1 MLLLKILKGK
11 TMAAVDPDCRSL
23 HEYNLLKGMQMSL
36 PRHFV
41 MIASVLTTALFPFT
55 EHALA
60 QSWPNRPI
68 RLVVPYVPAGATDLV
83 SRIVGEQLTARLG
96 QQVVVDNRP
105 GATGTI
111 AFTGVAEAGP
121 DGYTL
126 ITTADS
132 LTLLPYA
139 YRNLKF
145 DPRTSFAPISMMSTQ
160 PLVLAVHAAVP
171 AKNVK
176 EFLALAKTRSLSFG
190 TSGTGTSQHLS
201 GELIKKM
208 TGIDM
213 VHIPYKGGGQA
224 IIDLSGGQV
233 PAAVLGSSTVI
244 PQHKAGRVRI
254 LAVTSKKRSA
264 VLSDIPTLDESGL
277 KGFDVYQ
284 WTAML
289 APAKTPKTIINRL
302 NTEINAILKLPAA
315 RDKLQAAGFEAQP
328 STPEEVSKLIADG
341 MASWGKLIQELKLD
355 LR

>member
-1 MLLLKILKGK
+1 MTSIHNLLRLSA
-11 TMAAVDPDCRSL
+11 AAV
-23 HEYNLLKGMQMSL
+23 
-36 PRHFV
+36 V
-41 MIASVLTTALFPFT
+41 
-55 EHALA
+55 ALA
-60 QSWPNRPI
+60 AFASAPAHAQAWPTRPV
-68 RLVVPYVPAGATDLV
+68 RLVVPYVPSGATDLV
-83 SRIVGEQLTARLG
+83 SRIVGEQLAAKLG

-111 AFTGVAEAGP
+111 AFTGVAESSP

-132 LTLLPYA
+132 LTLLPFA

-145 DPRTSFAPISMMSTQ
+145 DPRSSFAPISMMSTQ

-176 EFLALAKTRSLSFG
+176 EFIALAKTKPLSFA

-233 PAAVLGSSTVI
+233 PVAVLGSSTVI
-244 PQHKAGRVRI
+244 PQAKAGRVRI

-264 VLSDIPTLDESGL
+264 ALPDVPTLDESGL
-277 KGFDVYQ
+277 TGFDVYQ

-289 APAKTPKTIINRL
+289 APAKTPKAIINRL
-302 NTEINAILKLPAA
+302 NTEVNAILRQAA
-315 RDKLQAAGFEAQP
+315 TRDKLQAAGFEAQP
-328 STPEEVSKLIADG
+328 STPEEVAKLINEG
-341 MASWGKLIQELKLD
+341 MARWGKLIQELKLD

>member
-1 MLLLKILKGK
+1 MTLSHL
-11 TMAAVDPDCRSL
+11 
-23 HEYNLLKGMQMSL
+23 L
-36 PRHFV
+36 PRR
-41 MIASVLTTALFPFT
+41 IATIIPMLASALFPFT
-55 EHALA
+55 EHAAA
-60 QSWPNRPI
+60 QAWPSRPM
-68 RLVVPYVPAGATDLV
+68 RLVVPYVPGGATDLV
-83 SRIVGEQLTARLG
+83 SRIVGEQLTIRLG

-111 AFTGVAEAGP
+111 AFTSVAAAEA
-121 DGYTL
+121 DGYTT

-132 LTLLPYA
+132 LTVVPFSYK
-139 YRNLKF
+139 NLKF
-145 DPRTSFAPISMMSTQ
+145 DPRSSFSPISTMSTQ
-160 PLVLAVHAAVP
+160 PLVLAVHSAVP
-171 AKNVK
+171 AKSVK
-176 EFLALAKTRSLSFG
+176 EFIALAKTRSLSFA

-201 GELIKKM
+201 GELIKKI

-244 PQHKAGRVRI
+244 PQHKSGRVRI

-289 APAKTPKTIINRL
+289 APAKTPKAVISRL
-302 NTEINAILKLPAA
+302 NTEVNAILKQPAA

-328 STPEEVSKLIADG
+328 STPEEVSKLISEG
-341 MASWGKLIQELKLD
+341 MARWGKLIQELKLD

>member
-1 MLLLKILKGK
+1 M
-11 TMAAVDPDCRSL
+11 T
-23 HEYNLLKGMQMSL
+23 L
-36 PRHFV
+36 PRVLPVRFAITV
-41 MIASVLTTALFPFT
+41 SVLATALFSPV
-55 EHALA
+55 EQASA
-60 QSWPNRPI
+60 QSWPNRPM
-68 RLVVPYVPAGATDLV
+68 RLVVPYVPGGATDLV

-111 AFTGVAEAGP
+111 AFTGVAAAEAN
-121 DGYTL
+121 GYTL
-126 ITTADS
+126 VTTADS
-132 LTLLPYA
+132 LTVVPFSYK
-139 YRNLKF
+139 NLKF
-145 DPRTSFAPISMMSTQ
+145 EPRSSFAPISTMSTQ
-160 PLVLAVHAAVP
+160 PLVLAVHSSVP
-171 AKNVK
+171 AKGVK
-176 EFLALAKTRSLSFG
+176 EFVALAKAKSLSFA

-224 IIDLSGGQV
+224 IVDLSGGQV

-264 VLSDIPTLDESGL
+264 VLPDIPTLDESGL
-277 KGFDVYQ
+277 TGFDVYQ

-289 APAKTPKTIINRL
+289 APAKTPKAVISRL
-302 NTEINAILKLPAA
+302 NTEINAILKQPAA

-328 STPEEVSKLIADG
+328 STPEEVSKLISDG
-341 MASWGKLIQELKLD
+341 MARWGKLIQELKLD

>member
-1 MLLLKILKGK
+1 M
-11 TMAAVDPDCRSL
+11 
-23 HEYNLLKGMQMSL
+23 NL
-36 PRHFV
+36 PRAL
-41 MIASVLTTALFPFT
+41 MIRYAMTVLGFTSALFP
-55 EHALA
+55 LA
-60 QSWPNRPI
+60 EQAAAQTWPSRPM
-68 RLVVPYVPAGATDLV
+68 RLVVPYVPGGATDLV
-83 SRIVGEQLTARLG
+83 SRIVGEQLTTRLG

-111 AFTGVAEAGP
+111 AFTGVAAAEA

-126 ITTADS
+126 VTTADS
-132 LTLLPYA
+132 LTVVPFSYK
-139 YRNLKF
+139 NLKF
-145 DPRTSFAPISMMSTQ
+145 DPRNSFAPISTMSTQ

-176 EFLALAKTRSLSFG
+176 EFIALAKTRSLSFA

-208 TGIDM
+208 TSIDM
-213 VHIPYKGGGQA
+213 LHIPYKGGGQA

-289 APAKTPKTIINRL
+289 APAKTPKAVISRL
-302 NTEINAILKLPAA
+302 NTEINDILKQPAA

-328 STPEEVSKLIADG
+328 STPEEVSKLINDG
-341 MASWGKLIQELKLD
+341 MARWGKLIQELKLD

>member
-1 MLLLKILKGK
+1 MTHSHAMIRLGALTACALTIF
-11 TMAAVDPDCRSL
+11 
-23 HEYNLLKGMQMSL
+23 SL
-36 PRHFV
+36 P
-41 MIASVLTTALFPFT
+41 AP
-55 EHALA
+55 A
-60 QSWPNRPI
+60 QTWPARPV
-68 RLVVPYVPAGATDLV
+68 RLVVPYVPGGATDLV
-83 SRIVGEQLTARLG
+83 SRTVAEQLTAKLG

-111 AFTGVAEAGP
+111 AFTGVAESAA

-126 ITTADS
+126 ITAADS
-132 LTLLPYA
+132 LTLLPFA
-139 YRNLKF
+139 YKNLKF
-145 DPRTSFAPISMMSTQ
+145 DPRTSFVPISLMSTQ
-160 PLVLAVHAAVP
+160 PLVLAVHSSVSV
-171 AKNVK
+171 KTVK
-176 EFLALAKTRSLSFG
+176 EFIALAKTKSLSFG

-244 PQHKAGRVRI
+244 PQAKAGRVRI

-264 VLSDIPTLDESGL
+264 ALPEVPTLDESGL

-289 APAKTPKTIINRL
+289 APAKTPKSIITRL
-302 NTEINAILKLPAA
+302 NTDVTAIIKEPVA
-315 RDKLQAAGFEAQP
+315 RERLQSAGFEPQT
-328 STPEEVSKLIADG
+328 STPDYVAQLIRDG
-341 MASWGKLIQELKLD
+341 MARWGKLIEELKLD

>member
-1 MLLLKILKGK
+1 MTLSQL
-11 TMAAVDPDCRSL
+11 
-23 HEYNLLKGMQMSL
+23 L
-36 PRHFV
+36 PRR
-41 MIASVLTTALFPFT
+41 IAIIVPMLASALFPFT
-55 EHALA
+55 EHAAA
-60 QSWPNRPI
+60 QSWPSRPM
-68 RLVVPYVPAGATDLV
+68 RLVVPYVPGGATDLV
-83 SRIVGEQLTARLG
+83 SRIVGEQLTTRLG

-111 AFTGVAEAGP
+111 AFTGVAAAEA
-121 DGYTL
+121 DGYTM

-132 LTLLPYA
+132 LTVVPFSYK
-139 YRNLKF
+139 NLKF
-145 DPRTSFAPISMMSTQ
+145 DPRSSFSPISTMSTQ
-160 PLVLAVHAAVP
+160 PLVLAVHSAVP
-171 AKNVK
+171 AKGVK
-176 EFLALAKTRSLSFG
+176 EFIALAKTRSLSFA

-201 GELIKKM
+201 GELIKKI

-264 VLSDIPTLDESGL
+264 ILSNVPTLDESGL

-284 WTAML
+284 WTAIL
-289 APAKTPKTIINRL
+289 APAKTSKAVISRL
-302 NTEINAILKLPAA
+302 NTEINAILRQPAA

-328 STPEEVSKLIADG
+328 STPEEVSKLIVDG
-341 MASWGKLIQELKLD
+341 MARWGKLIEELKLD

>member
-1 MLLLKILKGK
+1 
-11 TMAAVDPDCRSL
+11 MAL
-23 HEYNLLKGMQMSL
+23 IH
-36 PRHFV
+36 
-41 MIASVLTTALFPFT
+41 ALFRLNAPIVA
-55 EHALA
+55 ALA
-60 QSWPNRPI
+60 ALAPTPAPAQNWPTRPV
-68 RLVVPYVPAGATDLV
+68 RLVVPYVPGGATDLV
-83 SRIVGEQLTARLG
+83 SRIVAEQLTPKLG

-111 AFTGVAEAGP
+111 AFTGVAEANP

-126 ITTADS
+126 ITAADS
-132 LTLLPYA
+132 LTLLPSA
-139 YRNLKF
+139 YKNLKF
-145 DPRTSFAPISMMSTQ
+145 DPRTSFVPISLMSTQ

-171 AKNVK
+171 AKSVK
-176 EFLALAKTRSLSFG
+176 EFIALAKTKSLSFG

-224 IIDLSGGQV
+224 IVDLSGGQV

-244 PQHKAGRVRI
+244 PQARTGRVRI

-264 VLSDIPTLDESGL
+264 ALPDTPTLDESGL

-289 APAKTPKTIINRL
+289 APAKTPKAIIARLNAEVTTIIR
-302 NTEINAILKLPAA
+302 EPAA
-315 RDKLQAAGFEAQP
+315 RDRLQAAGFDPQTSSPDYVAQ
-328 STPEEVSKLIADG
+328 LIRDG
-341 MASWGKLIQELKLD
+341 MARWGKLIEELKLD
-355 LR
+355 LK

>member
-1 MLLLKILKGK
+1 MRAHQFPQGRFAIITATL
-11 TMAAVDPDCRSL
+11 AA
-23 HEYNLLKGMQMSL
+23 
-36 PRHFV
+36 
-41 MIASVLTTALFPFT
+41 ALFPLT
-55 EHALA
+55 EHAAA
-60 QSWPNRPI
+60 QSWPSRPI
-68 RLVVPYVPAGATDLV
+68 RLVVPYVPGGATDLV

-111 AFTGVAEAGP
+111 AFTGVAAAAA

-126 ITTADS
+126 VTTADS
-132 LTLLPYA
+132 LTVVPFSYK
-139 YRNLKF
+139 NLKF
-145 DPRTSFAPISMMSTQ
+145 DPRTSFSPISTMSTQ
-160 PLVLAVHAAVP
+160 PLVLAVHTSVP
-171 AKNVK
+171 ARSVK
-176 EFLALAKTRSLSFG
+176 EFVALAKAKSLSFA

-224 IIDLSGGQV
+224 IVDLSGGQV

-264 VLSDIPTLDESGL
+264 VLHDIPTLDESGL
-277 KGFDVYQ
+277 AGFDVYQ

-289 APAKTPKTIINRL
+289 APAKTPKAVITRL
-302 NTEINAILKLPAA
+302 NTEINSILKQAAA
-315 RDKLQAAGFEAQP
+315 RDKLQAAGFEAEP
-328 STPEEVSKLIADG
+328 SSPEAVSKLISDG
-341 MASWGKLIQELKLD
+341 MARWGKLIEELKLD

>member
-1 MLLLKILKGK
+1 MSALHAIFCRPAWI
-11 TMAAVDPDCRSL
+11 AAGL
-23 HEYNLLKGMQMSL
+23 
-36 PRHFV
+36 
-41 MIASVLTTALFPFT
+41 AAALFVV
-55 EHALA
+55 AGSAIA
-60 QSWPNRPI
+60 QSWPNRPV
-68 RLVVPYVPAGATDLV
+68 RLVVPYVPGGATDLV

-96 QQVVVDNRP
+96 QQLVVDNRP

-111 AFTGVAEAGP
+111 AFTGVAEASP

-126 ITTADS
+126 ITAADS
-132 LTLLPYA
+132 LTLLPSA
-139 YRNLKF
+139 YKNLKF

-160 PLVLAVHAAVP
+160 PLVLAVHTAVP
-171 AKNVK
+171 AKSVK
-176 EFLALAKTRSLSFG
+176 EFIALAKTRSLSFG

-201 GELIKKM
+201 GELIKNM

-224 IIDLSGGQV
+224 IVDLSGGQV

-244 PQHKAGRVRI
+244 PQAKTGRVRI

-264 VLSDIPTLDESGL
+264 ALPDIPTLDESGL

-289 APAKTPKTIINRL
+289 APAKTPKAIIARL
-302 NTEINAILKLPAA
+302 NTEVRTILKDPAA
-315 RDKLQAAGFEAQP
+315 SDRLRNAGFEPQT
-328 STPEEVSKLIADG
+328 SSPEEVSKLIGDG
-341 MASWGKLIQELKLD
+341 MKRWDKLIQELKLD

>member
-1 MLLLKILKGK
+1 MI
-11 TMAAVDPDCRSL
+11 
-23 HEYNLLKGMQMSL
+23 L
-36 PRHFV
+36 PRVTLTRFAMTV
-41 MIASVLTTALFPFT
+41 SVLTIALFPLAEQAT
-55 EHALA
+55 A
-60 QSWPNRPI
+60 QSWPSRPM
-68 RLVVPYVPAGATDLV
+68 RLVVPYVPGGATDLV
-83 SRIVGEQLTARLG
+83 SRIVGEQLTVRLG

-111 AFTGVAEAGP
+111 AFTSVAAAEA
-121 DGYTL
+121 DGYTM

-132 LTLLPYA
+132 LTVVPFSYK
-139 YRNLKF
+139 NLKF
-145 DPRTSFAPISMMSTQ
+145 DPRSSFAPISTMSTQ
-160 PLVLAVHAAVP
+160 PLVLAVHSAVP

-176 EFLALAKTRSLSFG
+176 EFIALAKTRSLSFA

-208 TGIDM
+208 SGIDM
-213 VHIPYKGGGQA
+213 LHIPYKGGGQA

-289 APAKTPKTIINRL
+289 APAKTPKAVIRRL
-302 NTEINAILKLPAA
+302 NTEINDILKQPAA

-328 STPEEVSKLIADG
+328 STPEEVSKLISDG
-341 MASWGKLIQELKLD
+341 MARWGKLIEELKLD

>member
-1 MLLLKILKGK
+1 MI
-11 TMAAVDPDCRSL
+11 
-23 HEYNLLKGMQMSL
+23 L
-36 PRHFV
+36 PRALLV
-41 MIASVLTTALFPFT
+41 RLATTVSVLTTALFP
-55 EHALA
+55 LA
-60 QSWPNRPI
+60 AQAAAPSWPSRPM
-68 RLVVPYVPAGATDLV
+68 RLVVPYVPGGATDLV
-83 SRIVGEQLTARLG
+83 SRIIGEQLTARLG

-111 AFTGVAEAGP
+111 AFTGVATAEA

-126 ITTADS
+126 VTTADS
-132 LTLLPYA
+132 LTVVPFSYK
-139 YRNLKF
+139 NLKF
-145 DPRTSFAPISMMSTQ
+145 DPRSSFAPISTMSTQ
-160 PLVLAVHAAVP
+160 PLVLAVHSAVP
-171 AKNVK
+171 AKSVK
-176 EFLALAKTRSLSFG
+176 EFLALAKTRSLSFA

-201 GELIKKM
+201 GELVKKM
-208 TGIDM
+208 AGIDM
-213 VHIPYKGGGQA
+213 LHIPYKGGGQA

-289 APAKTPKTIINRL
+289 APAKTPKAIISRL
-302 NTEINAILKLPAA
+302 NTEINDILRQPAA

-328 STPEEVSKLIADG
+328 STPEEVSKLIHDG
-341 MASWGKLIQELKLD
+341 MARWGKLIQELKLD

>member
-1 MLLLKILKGK
+1 
-11 TMAAVDPDCRSL
+11 MAT
-23 HEYNLLKGMQMSL
+23 
-36 PRHFV
+36 
-41 MIASVLTTALFPFT
+41 SVLITALFPLSGQ
-55 EHALA
+55 AAA
-60 QSWPNRPI
+60 QSWPSRPM
-68 RLVVPYVPAGATDLV
+68 RLVVPYVPGGATDLV

-111 AFTGVAEAGP
+111 AFTGVAAAEA

-132 LTLLPYA
+132 LTVVPFSYK
-139 YRNLKF
+139 NLKF
-145 DPRTSFAPISMMSTQ
+145 DPRSSFAPVSTMSTQ
-160 PLVLAVHAAVP
+160 PLVLAVHSAVP
-171 AKNVK
+171 ARNVK
-176 EFLALAKTRSLSFG
+176 EFVALAKTRSLSFA

-264 VLSDIPTLDESGL
+264 VLQDVQTLDESGL

-289 APAKTPKTIINRL
+289 APAKTPKAVISRL
-302 NTEINAILKLPAA
+302 NTEINAILKHPAA
-315 RDKLQAAGFEAQP
+315 RDKLLAAGFEAQP
-328 STPEEVSKLIADG
+328 SSPEEVSKLIADG
-341 MASWGKLIQELKLD
+341 MTRWGNLIQELKLD

>member
-1 MLLLKILKGK
+1 MI
-11 TMAAVDPDCRSL
+11 
-23 HEYNLLKGMQMSL
+23 L
-36 PRHFV
+36 PRPLLSRIV
-41 MIASVLTTALFPFT
+41 MATSVLITALFPLSGQ
-55 EHALA
+55 AAA
-60 QSWPNRPI
+60 QSWPSRPM
-68 RLVVPYVPAGATDLV
+68 RLVVPYVPGGATDLV

-111 AFTGVAEAGP
+111 AFTGVAAAEA

-126 ITTADS
+126 VTTADS
-132 LTLLPYA
+132 LTVVPFSYK
-139 YRNLKF
+139 NLKF
-145 DPRTSFAPISMMSTQ
+145 DPRSSFAPVSTMSTQ
-160 PLVLAVHAAVP
+160 PLVLAVHSAVP
-171 AKNVK
+171 ARNVK
-176 EFLALAKTRSLSFG
+176 EFVALAKTRSLSFA

-264 VLSDIPTLDESGL
+264 VLQDVQTLDESGL

-289 APAKTPKTIINRL
+289 APAKTPKAVISRL
-302 NTEINAILKLPAA
+302 NTEINAILKHPAA
-315 RDKLQAAGFEAQP
+315 RDKLLAAGFEAQP
-328 STPEEVSKLIADG
+328 SSPEEVSKLIADG
-341 MASWGKLIQELKLD
+341 MTRWGNLIQELKLD

>member
-1 MLLLKILKGK
+1 MI
-11 TMAAVDPDCRSL
+11 
-23 HEYNLLKGMQMSL
+23 L
-36 PRHFV
+36 PRPLLSRIV
-41 MIASVLTTALFPFT
+41 MATSVLITALFPLSGQ
-55 EHALA
+55 AAA
-60 QSWPNRPI
+60 QSWPSRPM
-68 RLVVPYVPAGATDLV
+68 RLVVPYVPGGATDLV

-111 AFTGVAEAGP
+111 AFTGVAAAEA

-132 LTLLPYA
+132 LTVVPFSYK
-139 YRNLKF
+139 NLKF
-145 DPRTSFAPISMMSTQ
+145 DPRSSFAPVSTMSTQ
-160 PLVLAVHAAVP
+160 PLVLAVHSAVP
-171 AKNVK
+171 ARNVK
-176 EFLALAKTRSLSFG
+176 EFVALAKTRSLSFA

-264 VLSDIPTLDESGL
+264 VLQDVQTLDESGL

-289 APAKTPKTIINRL
+289 APAKTPKAVISRL
-302 NTEINAILKLPAA
+302 NTEINAILKHPAA
-315 RDKLQAAGFEAQP
+315 RDKLLAAGFEAQP
-328 STPEEVSKLIADG
+328 SSPEEVSKLIADG
-341 MASWGKLIQELKLD
+341 MTRWGNLIQELKLD

>member
-1 MLLLKILKGK
+1 MITPSRRLFGLASLVAGVIAFGLP
-11 TMAAVDPDCRSL
+11 AAFS
-23 HEYNLLKGMQMSL
+23 S
-36 PRHFV
+36 
-41 MIASVLTTALFPFT
+41 S
-55 EHALA
+55 HAQA
-60 QSWPNRPI
+60 WPTRPV
-68 RLVVPYVPAGATDLV
+68 RLVVPYVPGGATDLV

-111 AFTGVAEAGP
+111 AFTGVAEAIA

-145 DPRTSFAPISMMSTQ
+145 DPRTSFTPVSLMSTQ

-176 EFLALAKTRSLSFG
+176 EFIALAKTKSLAFG

-213 VHIPYKGGGQA
+213 THIPYKGGGQA
-224 IIDLSGGQV
+224 IVDLSGGQV

-254 LAVTSKKRSA
+254 LAVTSKKRST

-277 KGFDVYQ
+277 TGFDVYQ

-289 APAKTPKTIINRL
+289 APAKAPKALITRL
-302 NTEINAILKLPAA
+302 NTEVGDILRQAVV
-315 RDKLQAAGFEAQP
+315 RDKLQAAGFETQP
-328 STPEEVSKLIADG
+328 SSPEDVAKLINEG
-341 MASWGKLIQELKLD
+341 MARWGKLIQELKLD

>member
-1 MLLLKILKGK
+1 MI
-11 TMAAVDPDCRSL
+11 
-23 HEYNLLKGMQMSL
+23 L
-36 PRHFV
+36 PRALLIRFAMTV
-41 MIASVLTTALFPFT
+41 SVLTTALFLL
-55 EHALA
+55 AGQAAA

-68 RLVVPYVPAGATDLV
+68 RLVVPYVPGGATDLV

-111 AFTGVAEAGP
+111 AFTGVAAAEA
-121 DGYTL
+121 DGYTM

-132 LTLLPYA
+132 LTVVPFSYK
-139 YRNLKF
+139 NLKF
-145 DPRTSFAPISMMSTQ
+145 DPRTSFAPISTMSTQ
-160 PLVLAVHAAVP
+160 PLVLAVHSAVP
-171 AKNVK
+171 ARNVK
-176 EFLALAKTRSLSFG
+176 EFVALAKTKSLSFA

-208 TGIDM
+208 AGIDM

-264 VLSDIPTLDESGL
+264 VLPDVPTLDESGL

-289 APAKTPKTIINRL
+289 APVKTPKAIINRL
-302 NTEINAILKLPAA
+302 NTEINDILRQAAA

-328 STPEEVSKLIADG
+328 SSPEEVSKLIADG
-341 MASWGKLIQELKLD
+341 MARWGKLIQELKLD